1 MIEDVV
7 LDQDAVFRVGRVVS
21 VDGRR
26 VRIAVDK
33 LKNGSHLLYR
43 GGLIRNIAV
52 SSYVKIVKGFV
63 ELIAKV
69 DGEVVQE
76 DRGVAAMYRRGVRF
90 FVPPTRCE
98 SRWLHRRWTIQ
109 AWHP

>member
-33 LKNGSHLLYR
+33 LKNGSHLL
-43 GGLIRNIAV
+43 IVAV
-52 SSYVKIVKGFV
+52 SYEISLF
-63 ELIAKV
+63 
-69 DGEVVQE
+69 
-76 DRGVAAMYRRGVRF
+76 RAM
-90 FVPPTRCE
+90 
-98 SRWLHRRWTIQ
+98 
-109 AWHP
+109 

>member
-1 MIEDVV
+1 VIEDIV

-43 GGLIRNIAV
+43 GGLVRNVAV

-69 DGEVVQE
+69 DGEVVKE
-76 DRGVAAMYRRGVRF
+76 DRSDVSAYRRGVD
-90 FVPPTRCE
+90 PL
-98 SRWLHRRWTIQ
+98 SRQLDVSLIG
-109 AWHP
+109 

>member
-1 MIEDVV
+1 MI
-7 LDQDAVFRVGRVVS
+7 DQEAVFRVGRVVS

-43 GGLIRNIAV
+43 GGLVRNVAV

-63 ELIAKV
+63 GMARSMAGLMV
-69 DGEVVQE
+69 LG
-76 DRGVAAMYRRGVRF
+76 
-90 FVPPTRCE
+90 T
-98 SRWLHRRWTIQ
+98 TN
-109 AWHP
+109 